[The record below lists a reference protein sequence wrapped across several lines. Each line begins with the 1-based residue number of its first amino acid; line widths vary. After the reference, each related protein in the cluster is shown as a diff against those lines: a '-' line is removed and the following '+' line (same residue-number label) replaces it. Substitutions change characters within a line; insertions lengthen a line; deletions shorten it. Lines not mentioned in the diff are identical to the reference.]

1 MQRRRIRP
9 FARRRSKVHGLG
21 MFATRRIRAGRLL
34 IAYLGQTLTEAEV
47 RARYTDDDAD
57 DPHTFLFQLGGGR
70 YIDAGVGGNDAR
82 FINHSCD
89 PNCEAGLVDETI
101 WIRAIRNIQPGVE
114 LTYDYSL
121 QIEKRA
127 LRRRRNNYACH
138 CGAKTCR
145 GTMLEVSDGVAK
157 GKA

>member
-1 MQRRRIRP
+1 MRSRRIRP
-9 FARRRSKVHGLG
+9 PFAKRRSAIHGLG
-21 MFATRRIRAGRLL
+21 VFATRRIRAGRLL
-34 IAYLGQTLTEAEV
+34 IAYLGQALTTAQV

-57 DPHTFLFQLGGGR
+57 DPHTLLFHLGGDR

-89 PNCEAGLVDETI
+89 PNCDPEVLDGVI

-121 QIEKRA
+121 EIEKRA
-127 LRRRRNNYACH
+127 SRSRRSRYACR
-138 CGAKTCR
+138 CGTAKCR
-145 GTMLEVSDGVAK
+145 GTMLGDPRG
-157 GKA
+157 G